1 MIRAVIFDMDGVLID
16 ARDWHYEALNRAL
29 GLFGYKIGREE
40 HLDVF
45 DGLPTSHKLRMLTE
59 SRGLPS
65 ELHSL
70 INEMKQSYTMDLVA
84 QRCRPVFH
92 HRYALARLKE
102 AGYKLAVASNS
113 VRASVDAMMDKA
125 DLTRF
130 LDVTMSNEDVSRAKP
145 HPEIYLKTCERLGV
159 APAETL
165 VVEDAEYGV
174 QAAETAGTQVL
185 RVNDVEDVT
194 FAAISQFIQ
203 EVEESSAALQ
213 RA

>member
-45 DGLPTSHKLRMLTE
+45 DGLPTARKLRMLTE
-59 SRGLPS
+59 GRGLPS
-65 ELHSL
+65 ELHGI

-84 QRCRPVFH
+84 LRCRPVFH

-113 VRASVDAMMDKA
+113 IRASVDAMMNKA
-125 DLTRF
+125 DLARF
-130 LDVTMSNEDVSRAKP
+130 LDVAMSNEDVSRAKP
-145 HPEIYLKTCERLGV
+145 HPDIYLKTCERLGV
-159 APAETL
+159 APAEAV

-174 QAAETAGTQVL
+174 QAAETAGTQVM
-185 RVNDVEDVT
+185 RVKGVEDVT

-203 EVEESSAALQ
+203 EIEDTSQARQ

>member
-1 MIRAVIFDMDGVLID
+1 MIRAVVFDMDGVLID
-16 ARDWHYEALNRAL
+16 AREWHYEALNRAL

-45 DGLPTSHKLRMLTE
+45 DGLPTARKLRMLTE
-59 SRGLPS
+59 GRGLPG
-65 ELHSL
+65 ELHGI

-84 QRCRPVFH
+84 LRCRPVFH

-113 VRASVDAMMDKA
+113 IRASVDAMMNKA
-125 DLTRF
+125 DLARF
-130 LDVTMSNEDVSRAKP
+130 LDVSMSNEDVSRAKP
-145 HPEIYLKTCERLGV
+145 HPDIYLKTCERLGV
-159 APAETL
+159 APAEAV

-174 QAAETAGTQVL
+174 QAAETAGTQVM
-185 RVNDVEDVT
+185 RVKGVEDVT

-203 EVEESSAALQ
+203 ECEGASAELQ

>member
-45 DGLPTSHKLRMLTE
+45 DGLPTARKLRMLTE
-59 SRGLPS
+59 GRGLPS
-65 ELHSL
+65 ELHGI

-84 QRCRPVFH
+84 LRCRPVFH

-113 VRASVDAMMDKA
+113 IRASVDAMMNKA
-125 DLTRF
+125 DLARF
-130 LDVTMSNEDVSRAKP
+130 LDVAMSNEDVSRAKP
-145 HPEIYLKTCERLGV
+145 HPDIYLKTCERLGV
-159 APAETL
+159 APAEAV

-174 QAAETAGTQVL
+174 QAAETAGTQVM
-185 RVNDVEDVT
+185 RVKGVEDVT

-203 EVEESSAALQ
+203 EIEETSQARQ

>member
-45 DGLPTSHKLRMLTE
+45 DGLPTARKLRMLTE
-59 SRGLPS
+59 GRGLPS
-65 ELHSL
+65 ELHGI

-84 QRCRPVFH
+84 LRCRPVFH

-113 VRASVDAMMDKA
+113 IRASVDAMMNKA
-125 DLTRF
+125 DLARF
-130 LDVTMSNEDVSRAKP
+130 LDVAMSNEDVSRAKP
-145 HPEIYLKTCERLGV
+145 HPDIYLKTCERLGV
-159 APAETL
+159 APAEAV

-174 QAAETAGTQVL
+174 QAAETAGTQVM
-185 RVNDVEDVT
+185 RVKGVEDVT

-203 EVEESSAALQ
+203 EVEDTSQARQ